1 WRGVAG
7 GPGPLE
13 GALAWAPFSVA
24 EVITPTPPPPL
35 APRHIHMLRADVL
48 PHVKRFNEQLAANEI
63 PLTVLPGSE
72 IQINDPAD
80 FHREFE
86 AGLFCHLGDRRE
98 FLLVEFNW
106 KRELYPP
113 DAPGLIAW
121 IRARGT
127 TPIVAH
133 PERHGFFQ
141 EDAARLRAV
150 VEAGAWLQV
159 TVDSLLGN
167 NGKAPKHH
175 GEAMLRTYPACVL
188 ATDAHNLRR

>member
-1 WRGVAG
+1 MLDLHCHILPGVDD
-7 GPGPLE
+7 GPETLDE
-13 GALAWAPFSVA
+13 ALALARFSVA
-24 EVITPTPPPPL
+24 DGITHITATPHCH
-35 APRHIHMLRADVL
+35 RHIHMLRADVL

-127 TPIVAH
+127 TPIVA
-133 PERHGFFQ
+133 
-141 EDAARLRAV
+141 
-150 VEAGAWLQV
+150 
-159 TVDSLLGN
+159 
-167 NGKAPKHH
+167 
-175 GEAMLRTYPACVL
+175 
-188 ATDAHNLRR
+188 